1 MTVGL
6 RQFIHAHLLQ
16 YWRQMRTAGAVPD
29 YKENRMAREFRMM
42 DGNEAAATIAHQ
54 LNDVIAIYPITPASP
69 MGELCDAW
77 SSQGRTNLWGAVPD
91 VIELQSEAGAAGA
104 VHGALQAGAKT
115 CTFTASQGLLL
126 KIPNMFKIAGELTP
140 TVFHVAARSV
150 ATHALSIFC
159 DHSDVMAARS
169 TGFALLASNNAQEA
183 QDFACIAEMATLE
196 GRVPVL
202 HFFDGFRTSH
212 EVSKVELL
220 DAEQLREL
228 IPSHL
233 VAACRARAMSPNRPE
248 VRGTSQNPDV
258 FFQSREASNPLY
270 AAFPAIVQGAMDRF
284 AALTGRQYRLYE
296 YVGAPDAERVVALI
310 GSGAET
316 ATETIEH
323 LLADGEKVGVLK
335 VRLFRPFDSARLIA
349 ALPNS
354 VQSIA
359 VLDRTR
365 EPGADG
371 EPLYKD
377 IATALLQA
385 WSRGEWKGRML
396 PRVVGGRYG
405 LGSKEF
411 TPAMVKSVLDMLNR
425 PQLPHAFSVG
435 IDDDVSQLSLPWDA
449 AFRTRAAQQ
458 WTQAVFYGLGA
469 DGTVSANKN
478 SIKIIGSEPGRYA
491 QGHFVYDSKKS
502 GAVTVSHLRF
512 GPEPIRAAYEI
523 QPGQADFVAC
533 HQPQFLDRYPMFELA
548 REGARVLIN
557 TALAGEAFWRSLP
570 SAVQRAMQQKK
581 LQVHLIDAYA
591 VAAAVGLGKRINTIM
606 QTCFFA
612 LAEVMPK
619 EDAIAAIKQAVEQTY
634 GRRSRR
640 IADINIEAI
649 DNALAHLKPFE
660 VPAEPVGQIPMRA
673 VPIDGD
679 DPFLHQV
686 TAELIAGRGDALSV
700 SRMPVDGVWP
710 SGTAQY
716 EKRDLALE
724 IPHWESDLCTHCGKC
739 VLVCPHSVI
748 RSKAFDA
755 GLMADAPE
763 GFQAVPIKGAKE
775 FPPDTLI
782 SYQLSPQD
790 CTGCTLCVEI
800 CPITDKS
807 NASRKAINMVP
818 KEQTLEQELR
828 NWEFFRRLPEFD
840 RSGVK
845 ETTLKGAMLFQPLF
859 EFSGACAG
867 CGETPYIRLLSQLYG
882 DHMLVANA
890 TGCSSI
896 YGGNLPTTP
905 WTHDAHGRG
914 PAWNN
919 SLFEDN
925 AEFGLG
931 MRAALDAQRAYARA
945 LLEGLAEQLD
955 GTLVEAIL
963 NADESSET
971 GLAEQRERIV
981 RLREALKAIDDPVAR
996 ALDEVADKL
1005 ARHSVWIIGGDGWA
1019 YDIGYG
1025 GLDHVLASGRNVNI
1039 LVLDTEVYSNTGGQ
1053 TSKAT
1058 PRAAVA
1064 KFSAGGKP
1072 GPKKDLARIAMDYEH
1087 VYVAHVAYAA
1097 KDVHTLRTFLE
1108 AESYDGPSLIIAYSP
1123 CIAHGYDM
1131 ADNHEHQ
1138 RLAVESGH
1146 WPLLR
1151 YDPRRAAAGQN
1162 PLRLDS
1168 KPPSV
1173 PYREFAYRE
1182 ARFSMLTRTHPEEA
1196 RAFLEAAQHE
1206 VNERYHRYAQLAE
1219 LSWEESGG
1227 PGEEPVGDAAVKETQ
1242 S

>member
-1 MTVGL
+1 
-6 RQFIHAHLLQ
+6 
-16 YWRQMRTAGAVPD
+16 
-29 YKENRMAREFRMM
+29 MAREYRMM

-69 MGELCDAW
+69 MGELCDSW
-77 SSQGRTNLWGAVPD
+77 SSNGRTNLWGAVPD

-104 VHGALQAGAKT
+104 VHGSLQAGAKT

-169 TGFALLASNNAQEA
+169 TGFALLASSNAQEA
-183 QDFACIAEMATLE
+183 MDMACIAEMSTLE

-212 EVSKVELL
+212 EVSKVELV
-220 DAEQLREL
+220 DADQLRQLVPPHL
-228 IPSHL
+228 IQ
-233 VAACRARAMSPNRPE
+233 ACRDRGMSPNRPQ

-258 FFQSREASNPLY
+258 FFQSREATNPFY
-270 AAFPAIVQGAMDRF
+270 SAFPAIVQGAMDRF
-284 AALTGRQYRLYE
+284 AEVTGRQYHLYD
-296 YVGAPDAERVVALI
+296 YVGAEDAQQVIVLM

-316 ATETIEH
+316 AEETVQH
-323 LLADGEKVGVLK
+323 LVESGASVGVLR
-335 VRLFRPFDSARLIA
+335 VRLFRPFDGDRLLDAIPGSAKA
-349 ALPNS
+349 
-354 VQSIA
+354 IA
-359 VLDRTR
+359 VLDRTK

-377 IATALLQA
+377 VATALFQR
-385 WSRGEWKGRML
+385 WSAGHWAGDEL
-396 PRVVGGRYG
+396 PKVAGGRFG

-411 TPAMVKSVLDMLNR
+411 TPAMVKAIFDRLADGSLKS
-425 PQLPHAFSVG
+425 PFTVG
-435 IDDDVSQLSLPWDA
+435 IDDDLSGLSVPYDP
-449 AFRTRAAQQ
+449 AFRTQASTR
-458 WTQAVFYGLGA
+458 WIQAVFYGLGA

-478 SIKIIGSEPGRYA
+478 SIKIIGNQPGRYA

-512 GPEPIRAAYEI
+512 GPDPIQAAYEI

-533 HQPQFLDRYPMFELA
+533 HQPQFLERYPMFELA
-548 REGARVLIN
+548 ADNAVALIN
-557 TALAGEAFWRSLP
+557 TPLEGDEFWNSLP
-570 SAVQRAMQQKK
+570 GAVQRLIREKK
-581 LQVHLIDAYA
+581 LRLYLVDAYK
-591 VAAAVGLGKRINTIM
+591 VAADAGLGKRINTIM

-612 LAEVMPK
+612 LAEVLPK
-619 EDAIAAIKQAVEQTY
+619 DEAIAEIKAAVEKSY

-640 IADINIEAI
+640 IADMNIEAI
-649 DNALAHLKPFE
+649 DNALSHLHAFE
-660 VPAEPVGQIPMRA
+660 VPSVEPGHIPMREVSVA
-673 VPIDGD
+673 SK
-679 DPFLHQV
+679 DPFVQTV
-686 TAELIAGRGDALSV
+686 TAELIAGRGDALPV
-700 SRMPVDGVWP
+700 SRLPADGSWP

-724 IPHWESDLCTHCGKC
+724 IPSWEPDLCTHCGKC

-748 RSKAFDA
+748 RSKAFNA
-755 GLMADAPE
+755 KELVSAPE
-763 GFQAVPIKGAKE
+763 GFKAVPIKGAKD
-775 FPPDTLI
+775 FPPDTQI
-782 SYQLSPQD
+782 SYQVSPED

-818 KEQTLEQELR
+818 KQETLEQEKR
-828 NWEFFRRLPEFD
+828 NWAFFRELPEFD
-840 RSGVK
+840 RTQVK
-845 ETTLKGAMLFQPLF
+845 ETTLKGSMLYQPLF
-859 EFSGACAG
+859 EFSGACSG

-905 WTHDAHGRG
+905 WAHNADGQG

-945 LLEGLAEQLD
+945 LLKGLAGQVDAALSA
-955 GTLVEAIL
+955 AIL
-963 NADESSET
+963 DADESSET
-971 GLAEQRERIV
+971 ELAAQRERIEQ
-981 RLREALKAIDDPVAR
+981 LKQALEQIDDPAAR
-996 ALDEVADKL
+996 ALIDVADKL
-1005 ARHSVWIIGGDGWA
+1005 ARHTVWIIGGDGWA

-1108 AESYDGPSLIIAYSP
+1108 AESYEGPSLIIAYSP
-1123 CIAHGYDM
+1123 CIAHGFDM

-1138 RLAVESGH
+1138 RLAVDSGH

-1151 YDPRRAAAGQN
+1151 YDPRRAQAGQN

-1168 KPPSV
+1168 KPPSI
-1173 PYREFAYRE
+1173 PYHHFARTE
-1182 ARFSMLTRTHPEEA
+1182 ARFSMLERTHPEA
-1196 RAFLEAAQHE
+1196 AKAFLEAAQHE
-1206 VNERYHRYAQLAE
+1206 VSERYHRYAQLAE
-1219 LSWEESGG
+1219 LSWEEVDS
-1227 PGEEPVGDAAVKETQ
+1227 PHDDELDTDAEEIH
-1242 S
+1242 

>member
-1 MTVGL
+1 
-6 RQFIHAHLLQ
+6 
-16 YWRQMRTAGAVPD
+16 
-29 YKENRMAREFRMM
+29 MASEYRMM

-69 MGELCDAW
+69 MGELSDAW
-77 SSQGRTNLWGAVPD
+77 SAGGRTNLWGAVPD

-104 VHGALQAGAKT
+104 VHGSLQAGAKT

-159 DHSDVMAARS
+159 DHSDVMATRS
-169 TGFALLASNNAQEA
+169 TGFALLASNCGQEVM
-183 QDFACIAEMATLE
+183 DFACIAEMATLE

-212 EVSKVELL
+212 EVSKVELITQ
-220 DAEQLREL
+220 EQLREL
-228 IPSHL
+228 IPAHL
-233 VAACRARAMSPNRPE
+233 VQACRDRGMSPNRPQ

-258 FFQSREASNPLY
+258 FFQSREVTNPY
-270 AAFPAIVQGAMDRF
+270 YQAFPAIVQAAMERF
-284 AALTGRQYRLYE
+284 AAVTGRRYRLYD
-296 YVGAPDAERVVALI
+296 YIGAPDAERVIALM

-316 ATETIEH
+316 VQETVEH
-323 LLADGEKVGVLK
+323 LNAQGDRVGLLK
-335 VRLFRPFDSARLIA
+335 VRLYRPFDGERLLA
-349 ALPNS
+349 ALPDT
-354 VQSIA
+354 VRALA
-359 VLDRTR
+359 VLDRTK
-365 EPGADG
+365 EPGAGG

-385 WSRGEWKGRML
+385 EAGGAWQGESL
-396 PRVVGGRYG
+396 PRLIGGRFG

-411 TPAMVKSVLDMLNR
+411 TPAMVKALFDHLAGPSLK
-425 PQLPHAFSVG
+425 PQFTIG
-435 IDDDVSQLSLPWDA
+435 IDDDVSGLSLAYDP
-449 AFRTRAAQQ
+449 AFRTDACNR
-458 WTQAVFYGLGA
+458 WVQAVFYGLGA

-478 SIKIIGSEPGRYA
+478 SIKIIGREPGRYA

-512 GPEPIRAAYEI
+512 GPEPIHAAYEI

-548 REGARVLIN
+548 KEGARVLIN
-557 TALAGEAFWRSLP
+557 TPLTGTGFWASLP
-570 SAVQRAMQQKK
+570 GEVQRLMQNRK
-581 LQVHLIDAYA
+581 LRVYLIDAYR
-591 VAAAVGLGKRINTIM
+591 VAEEAGLGKRINTIM

-612 LAEVMPK
+612 LTEVLPKAE
-619 EDAIAAIKQAVEQTY
+619 AIAAIKSAVANSY
-634 GRRSRR
+634 GKRSRR
-640 IADINIEAI
+640 IAEMNIEAI
-649 DNALAHLKPFE
+649 DNALAHLHAFE
-660 VPAEPVGQIPMRA
+660 LPAQPPGQIPMRA
-673 VPIDGD
+673 VEVAE
-679 DPFLHQV
+679 DPFLQSV
-686 TAELIAGRGDALSV
+686 TAELIAGRGDALRV
-700 SRMPVDGVWP
+700 SQLPLDGVWP

-716 EKRDLALE
+716 EKRDLALQ
-724 IPHWESDLCTHCGKC
+724 IPCWEPDLCTHCGKC
-739 VLVCPHSVI
+739 VLVCPHGVI

-755 GLMADAPE
+755 AELAAAPE
-763 GFQAVPIKGAKE
+763 GFKAVPIKGAKE
-775 FPPDTLI
+775 FPPDTMI
-782 SYQLSPQD
+782 SYQLSPED

-800 CPITDKS
+800 CPISDKS
-807 NASRKAINMVP
+807 NAGRKAINMVP
-818 KEQTLEQELR
+818 KEQTLAAEKR
-828 NWEFFRRLPEFD
+828 NWAFFNALPEFD
-840 RSGVK
+840 RTLVK
-845 ETTLKGAMLFQPLF
+845 ETTLKGAMLYQPLF

-905 WTHDAHGRG
+905 WTCNAEGRG

-931 MRAALDAQRAYARA
+931 MRAALDAQTAYARA
-945 LLEGLAEQLD
+945 LLQGLADRLD
-955 GTLVEAIL
+955 AELVTAIL
-963 NADESSET
+963 NADESSEA
-971 GLAEQRERIV
+971 GLAAQRKRIDV
-981 RLREALKAIDDPVAR
+981 LREALEKIDDPCAR
-996 ALDEVADKL
+996 ALLQVADKL
-1005 ARHSVWIIGGDGWA
+1005 ARHSVWIVGGDGWA

-1058 PRAAVA
+1058 PRGAVA
-1064 KFSAGGKP
+1064 KFSAGGKA
-1072 GPKKDLARIAMDYEH
+1072 GPKKDLARLAMDYEH
-1087 VYVAHVAYAA
+1087 VYVARVAYAA

-1123 CIAHGYDM
+1123 CIAHGFDL

-1151 YDPRRAAAGQN
+1151 YDPRRAAQGLN

-1168 KPPSV
+1168 KPPSI
-1173 PYREFAYRE
+1173 PYTQFARTE
-1182 ARFSMLTRTHPEEA
+1182 ARFSMLMRTDPDA
-1196 RAFLEAAQHE
+1196 AKAFLEAAQHE
-1206 VNERYHRYAQLAE
+1206 VTERYHRYAQLAE
-1219 LSWEESGG
+1219 LSWEEVEPPAEDTEQHA
-1227 PGEEPVGDAAVKETQ
+1227 PGAQEVSP
-1242 S
+1242 

>member
-1 MTVGL
+1 
-6 RQFIHAHLLQ
+6 
-16 YWRQMRTAGAVPD
+16 
-29 YKENRMAREFRMM
+29 MAPEYRMM

-77 SSQGRTNLWGAVPD
+77 SASGRANLWGAVPD

-104 VHGALQAGAKT
+104 VHGSLQACAKT

-159 DHSDVMAARS
+159 DHSDVMAART
-169 TGFALLASNNAQEA
+169 TGFALLASNCGQEVM
-183 QDFACIAEMATLE
+183 DFACIAEMATLE

-212 EVSKVELL
+212 EVSKVQVVT
-220 DAEQLREL
+220 DEQLRTL
-228 IPSHL
+228 IPAYL
-233 VAACRARAMSPNRPE
+233 VQACRDRGMSPNRPQ

-258 FFQSREASNPLY
+258 FFQSREATNPFY
-270 AAFPAIVQGAMDRF
+270 DAFPAIVQSAMDRF
-284 AALTGRQYRLYE
+284 AAVTGRQYRLYE
-296 YVGAPDAERVVALI
+296 YVGDPDAERVIMLM

-316 ATETIEH
+316 VEETVSH
-323 LLADGEKVGVLK
+323 LNAGGEKIGVLK
-335 VRLFRPFDSARLIA
+335 VRLFRPFDGARLLT
-349 ALPNS
+349 ALPES
-354 VQSIA
+354 VRSIA
-359 VLDRTR
+359 VLDRTK
-365 EPGADG
+365 EPGANG
-371 EPLYKD
+371 GPLYKD
-377 IATALLQA
+377 VATALMQVMA
-385 WSRGEWKGRML
+385 TGEWAGRAMA
-396 PRVVGGRYG
+396 RVIGGRFG

-411 TPAMVKSVLDMLNR
+411 TPAMVKAVFDHLGSDKPRV
-425 PQLPHAFSVG
+425 QFTVG
-435 IDDDVSQLSLPWDA
+435 IADDVSGLSLDYDP
-449 AFRTRAAQQ
+449 AFRTDACAQ
-458 WTQAVFYGLGA
+458 WMQAVFYGLGA

-478 SIKIIGSEPGRYA
+478 SIKIIGSEAGRYA

-512 GPEPIRAAYEI
+512 GPEPIHAAYEI
-523 QPGQADFVAC
+523 QPAQADFVAC

-548 REGARVLIN
+548 KEGACILIN
-557 TALAGEAFWRSLP
+557 TPLEGDAFWHSLP
-570 SAVQRAMQQKK
+570 GEVQRLMQNRRLK
-581 LQVHLIDAYA
+581 VHLIDAYK
-591 VAAAVGLGKRINTIM
+591 VAEEAGLGKRINTIM

-612 LAEVMPK
+612 LTDVLPK
-619 EDAIAAIKQAVEQTY
+619 ARAIAEIKTAVDATY
-634 GRRSRR
+634 GKRSRR
-640 IADINIEAI
+640 IADMNIEAI
-649 DNALAHLKPFE
+649 DNALSHLKPFT
-660 VPAEPVGQIPMRA
+660 VPSKAEGQIAMR
-673 VPIDGD
+673 VIDVAE
-679 DPFLHQV
+679 DPFLKGV
-686 TAELIAGRGDALSV
+686 TAELIAGRGDALRV
-700 SRMPVDGVWP
+700 SQLPPDGAWP
-710 SGTAQY
+710 SATAQY
-716 EKRDLALE
+716 EKRDLALQ
-724 IPHWESDLCTHCGKC
+724 IPSWEPDLCTHCGKC

-755 GLMADAPE
+755 SEMQGAPD
-763 GFQAVPIKGAKE
+763 GFKAVPIKGAKD

-782 SYQLSPQD
+782 SYQLSPED

-818 KEQTLEQELR
+818 KEQTLAQEKA
-828 NWEFFRRLPEFD
+828 NWAFFNALPEFD
-840 RSGVK
+840 RTQVK
-845 ETTLKGAMLFQPLF
+845 ETTLKGAMLYQPLF
-859 EFSGACAG
+859 EFSGACSG
-867 CGETPYIRLLSQLYG
+867 CGETPYVRLLSQLYG

-905 WTHDAHGRG
+905 WSVNAEGKG

-931 MRAALDAQRAYARA
+931 MRAALDAQTAYARA
-945 LLEGLAEQLD
+945 LLQGLGDRLEGGLA
-955 GTLVEAIL
+955 EAIL
-963 NADESSET
+963 NADESSEA
-971 GLAEQRERIV
+971 G
-981 RLREALKAIDDPVAR
+981 LKAQRDRIAVLRPQLEVLDDPCAK
-996 ALDEVADKL
+996 ALLAVSDKL
-1005 ARHSVWIIGGDGWA
+1005 ARHSVWIVGGDGWA

-1064 KFSAGGKP
+1064 KFSAGGKA
-1072 GPKKDLARIAMDYEH
+1072 GPKKDLARLAMDYEH

-1123 CIAHGYDM
+1123 CIAHGFDM

-1138 RLAVESGH
+1138 RLAVDSGH

-1151 YDPRRAAAGQN
+1151 YDPRRAAQGQN

-1168 KPPSV
+1168 KPPSI
-1173 PYREFAYRE
+1173 PYTHFARTE
-1182 ARFSMLTRTHPEEA
+1182 ARFSMLMRTHPEA
-1196 RAFLEAAQHE
+1196 AKAFLDAAQHE
-1206 VNERYHRYAQLAE
+1206 VTERYHRYAQLAE
-1219 LSWEESGG
+1219 LSWEEVES
-1227 PGEEPVGDAAVKETQ
+1227 PADTAGESEVEEV
-1242 S
+1242 

>member
-1 MTVGL
+1 MV
-6 RQFIHAHLLQ
+6 RAC
-16 YWRQMRTAGAVPD
+16 
-29 YKENRMAREFRMM
+29 RMM
-42 DGNEAAATIAHQ
+42 DANEAAATIAYQ

-69 MGELCDAW
+69 MGELCDSW
-77 SSQGRTNLWGAVPD
+77 SAAARSNLWGTIPD

-126 KIPNMFKIAGELTP
+126 KIPNMFKIAAELTP

-150 ATHALSIFC
+150 ASHALSIFC
-159 DHSDVMAARS
+159 DHSDVMTTRS

-183 QDFACIAEMATLE
+183 QDFACIAEMASLE

-212 EVSKVELL
+212 EVSKVEILES
-220 DAEQLREL
+220 DQLHEL
-228 IPSHL
+228 IPPHL
-233 VAACRARAMSPNRPE
+233 VAACRQRALSPSRPK

-270 AAFPAIVQGAMDRF
+270 AAFPAVVQGAMDRF
-284 AALTGRQYRLYE
+284 AALTGRQYQLYE
-296 YVGAPDAERVVALI
+296 YLGAADAERVVVLM
-310 GSGAET
+310 GSGADTASET
-316 ATETIEH
+316 VDH
-323 LLADGEKVGVLK
+323 LLADGERVGVLK

-349 ALPNS
+349 ALP
-354 VQSIA
+354 VTVRAIA

-377 IATALLQA
+377 VASALLQA
-385 WSRGEWKGRML
+385 WSRGAWAGDVL
-396 PRVVGGRYG
+396 PKVSGGRFG
-405 LGSKEF
+405 LGGKAF
-411 TPAMVKSVLDMLNR
+411 TPAMVKAVFEMLEEPQPR
-425 PQLPHAFSVG
+425 PIFTVG
-435 IDDDVSQLSLPWDA
+435 IEDDVSQLSLAFDP
-449 AFRTRAAQQ
+449 AFRTRAAAQ
-458 WTQAVFYGLGA
+458 WTQAVFYGLGS

-478 SIKIIGSEPGRYA
+478 SIKIIGREPGRYA

-512 GPEPIRAAYEI
+512 GPQPIRAAYEI
-523 QPGQADFVAC
+523 QPGEADFVAC
-533 HQPQFLDRYPMFELA
+533 HQPRFIDRYPMLELA
-548 REGARVLIN
+548 RQGATVLIN
-557 TALAGEAFWRSLP
+557 TPLKGDAFWHGLP
-570 SAVQRAMQQKK
+570 ARVQQLMQSKQ

-591 VAAAVGLGKRINTIM
+591 VAEAAGLGKRINTIM

-612 LAEVMPK
+612 LARLMPK
-619 EDAIAAIKQAVEQTY
+619 ATAIAAIKQAVEQTY

-640 IADINIEAI
+640 IAEINMDAI
-649 DNALAHLKPFE
+649 DHALAHLEPFP
-660 VPAEPVGQIPMRA
+660 VPAQAPGRIPMRT
-673 VPIDGD
+673 VTIDRED
-679 DPFLHQV
+679 AFLQQV
-686 TAELIAGRGDALSV
+686 TTELIAGRGDQLPV
-700 SRMPVDGVWP
+700 GRMPLDGVWP

-716 EKRDLALE
+716 EKRDLALQ
-724 IPHWESDLCTHCGKC
+724 IPHWEPDLCTHCGKC
-739 VLVCPHSVI
+739 VLVCPHAVI

-755 GLMADAPE
+755 RLLEQAPE
-763 GFQAVPIKGAKE
+763 GFPAVPIKGAKA

-800 CPITDKS
+800 CPITDKT
-807 NASRKAINMVP
+807 NASRKALNMVP
-818 KEQTLEQELR
+818 KEQTQEQEQR
-828 NWEFFRRLPEFD
+828 NWAFFQQLPEFD
-840 RSGVK
+840 RTLVN
-845 ETTLKGAMLFQPLF
+845 ETTLKGAMLYQPLF

-905 WTHDAHGRG
+905 WSQNAQGRG

-931 MRAALDAQRAYARA
+931 MRAALDVQTHRART
-945 LLEGLAEQLD
+945 LLQQLSD
-955 GTLVEAIL
+955 RLEPALVEGIL
-963 NADESSET
+963 HADESSES
-971 GLAEQRERIV
+971 GLAAQRARVEQLRER
-981 RLREALKAIDDPVAR
+981 LKAIDDPAARELEVVANT
-996 ALDEVADKL
+996 L

-1064 KFSAGGKP
+1064 KFSAAGKR
-1072 GPKKDLARIAMDYEH
+1072 GPKKDLARLAMDYEH
-1087 VYVAHVAYAA
+1087 VYVAHVAYAG

-1108 AESYDGPSLIIAYSP
+1108 AERYEGPSLIIAYAP

-1131 ADNHEHQ
+1131 AENHEQQ
-1138 RLAVESGH
+1138 RRAVASGH

-1151 YDPRRAAAGQN
+1151 YDPRRAEEGKN

-1168 KPPSV
+1168 KPPSI

-1182 ARFSMLTRTHPEEA
+1182 ARFSMLTRTHPEA
-1196 RAFLEAAQHE
+1196 AQAFLDKAQHE
-1206 VNERYHRYAQLAE
+1206 VSERYHRYAQLAE
-1219 LSWEESGG
+1219 LSWQ
-1227 PGEEPVGDAAVKETQ
+1227 EPDVPGDAETQAATVKEAG

>member
-1 MTVGL
+1 
-6 RQFIHAHLLQ
+6 
-16 YWRQMRTAGAVPD
+16 
-29 YKENRMAREFRMM
+29 MAPEYRMM

-77 SSQGRTNLWGAVPD
+77 SASGKTNLWGAVPD

-104 VHGALQAGAKT
+104 VHGSLQAGAKT

-159 DHSDVMAARS
+159 DHSDVMATRS
-169 TGFALLASNNAQEA
+169 TGFAILSSNTAQEA
-183 QDFACIAEMATLE
+183 MDFACIAEMATLE

-212 EVSKVELL
+212 EVSKVELISS
-220 DAEQLREL
+220 EQLREL
-228 IPSHL
+228 VPPHL
-233 VAACRARAMSPNRPE
+233 VQACRDRGMSPNRPG

-258 FFQSREASNPLY
+258 FFQSREATNPFY
-270 AAFPAIVQGAMDRF
+270 AAFPGIVQSAMDRF
-284 AALTGRQYRLYE
+284 AAMTGRQYRTFEYE
-296 YVGAPDAERVVALI
+296 GDPEAERVLVLM

-316 ATETIEH
+316 AAETV
-323 LLADGEKVGVLK
+323 ADLNGKGEKVGVLK
-335 VRLFRPFDSARLIA
+335 VRLFRPFDSQRLMA
-349 ALPNS
+349 ALPKS
-354 VQSIA
+354 LKALA
-359 VLDRTR
+359 VLDRTK

-377 IATALLQA
+377 VATALFQA
-385 WSRGEWKGRML
+385 FNAGQMENGL
-396 PRVVGGRYG
+396 PRIAGGRFG

-411 TPAMVKSVLDMLNR
+411 TPAMVKAVFDGLKAGQLG
-425 PQLPHAFSVG
+425 PQFSVG
-435 IDDDVSQLSLPWDA
+435 IEDDVSQLSLAWDPDYRTNA
-449 AFRTRAAQQ
+449 AEH

-478 SIKIIGSEPGRYA
+478 SIKIIGAEAERYA

-512 GPEPIRAAYEI
+512 GPKPIRAAYEI
-523 QPGQADFVAC
+523 QPGQADFVAG
-533 HQPQFLDRYPMFELA
+533 HQPQFLDRYPMLELA
-548 REGARVLIN
+548 REGATVLIN
-557 TALAGEAFWRSLP
+557 TPLSGDSFWQSLP
-570 SAVQRAMQQKK
+570 GQVQRTMQKK
-581 LQVHLIDAYA
+581 QLKVYLIDAYA
-591 VAAAVGLGKRINTIM
+591 VAQEAGLGKRINTIM

-612 LAEVMPK
+612 LARVIPK
-619 EDAIAAIKQAVEQTY
+619 EEAIQSIKAAVEKSY
-634 GRRSRR
+634 GRRSRS
-640 IADINIEAI
+640 IADMNISAI
-649 DNALAHLKPFE
+649 DNALSHLAEFS
-660 VPAEPVGQIPMRA
+660 VPASDAGQIPMRA
-673 VPIDGD
+673 LEIPGV

-686 TAELIAGRGDALSV
+686 TAELIAGRGNALPV
-700 SRMPVDGVWP
+700 SKLPVDGAWP

-716 EKRDLALE
+716 EKRDLALN
-724 IPHWESDLCTHCGKC
+724 IPHWEPDLCTHCGKC

-755 GLMADAPE
+755 GLLDGAPDS
-763 GFQAVPIKGAKE
+763 FQAVPIKGAKD
-775 FPPDTLI
+775 FPPDTMI
-782 SYQLSPQD
+782 SYQLSPED

-800 CPITDKS
+800 CPISDKS

-818 KEQTLEQELR
+818 KQQTLAEESA
-828 NWEFFRRLPEFD
+828 NWEFFKQLPEFD
-840 RSGVK
+840 RTQVK
-845 ETTLKGAMLFQPLF
+845 ETTLKGAMLYQPLF
-859 EFSGACAG
+859 EFSGACSG
-867 CGETPYIRLLSQLYG
+867 CGETPYVRLLSQLYG

-905 WTHDAHGRG
+905 WSYNAEGRG

-931 MRAALDAQRAYARA
+931 MRAALDAQQAYARA
-945 LLEGLAEQLD
+945 LLESLAGKLD
-955 GTLVEAIL
+955 GALLNELI
-963 NADESSET
+963 NADESSES
-971 GLAEQRERIV
+971 GLAAQRERI
-981 RLREALKAIDDPVAR
+981 ATLKEQLVQLDDPVAR
-996 ALDEVADKL
+996 SLEAVADKL
-1005 ARHSVWIIGGDGWA
+1005 ARHSVWIVGGDGWA

-1087 VYVAHVAYAA
+1087 VYVAHVAYAG
-1097 KDVHTLRTFLE
+1097 KDVQTLRTFLE

-1123 CIAHGYDM
+1123 CIAHGYDL

-1146 WPLLR
+1146 WPLFR
-1151 YDPRRAAAGQN
+1151 YDPRRAAEGQN
-1162 PLRLDS
+1162 PLRMDS
-1168 KPPSV
+1168 KPPSI
-1173 PYREFAYRE
+1173 PYSHFARTE
-1182 ARFSMLTRTHPEEA
+1182 ARFSMLSRTHPEAAKE
-1196 RAFLEAAQHE
+1196 FLDAAQHE
-1206 VNERYHRYAQLAE
+1206 VTERYHRYAQLAE
-1219 LSWEESGG
+1219 LSWEEVES
-1227 PGEEPVGDAAVKETQ
+1227 PPEDESENPAAEEK
-1242 S
+1242 